1 MMKDAQRIIL
11 PLKMVSKGMILVAI
25 VVLAVL
31 YPVAPGGMAK
41 DLTITIVHAN
51 NITGHLFPCPT

>member
-1 MMKDAQRIIL
+1 MKDAHIIIS
-11 PLKMVSKGMILVAI
+11 PPKMVSKGMILVAI
-25 VVLAVL
+25 VLLAVL
-31 YPVAPGGMAK
+31 YPVAQGGLAK